1 MVILSPAAEDDLVG
15 IASEIAEHRSQVSL
29 RWTLRIRETFDMLAE
44 HPEVGEV
51 REGFG
56 VPGCRSFTFGNYV
69 IFFRAVS
76 SGIEIARV
84 VHGYRDLRNL

>member
-15 IASEIAEHRSQVSL
+15 IASEIAEHVSQVSL
-29 RWTLRIRETFDMLAE
+29 RWTLRIRETFDMSAE
-44 HPEVGEV
+44 HPEV

-56 VPGCRSFTFGNYV
+56 VPGCRSFTFGSYV

-84 VHGYRDLRNL
+84 VHGNRDLRNL